1 MKPANRT
8 IVLTALGVLAAT
20 LSAPA
25 AVVVEYS
32 FEGNLNDTA
41 AGGGVAD
48 NTWAMEAF
56 VKVSAHNPQWERLIV
71 KWGVSN
77 NYHFALETKDLN
89 FFSGNPVGNIFDANT
104 APVTNFTDG
113 SWHHIAFTSSASGS
127 QAWID
132 GTSVFT
138 GGAITLANGTDPLG
152 IGDFGTGGSNDG
164 LRMHGFMDEIR
175 IHDSPV
181 DQAYINGRMALIP
194 EPASAAFLGLAG
206 LSLLRRRR

>member
-1 MKPANRT
+1 
-8 IVLTALGVLAAT
+8 
-20 LSAPA
+20 
-25 AVVVEYS
+25 
-32 FEGNLNDTA
+32 
-41 AGGGVAD
+41 
-48 NTWAMEAF
+48 MEAF

-77 NYHFALETKDLN
+77 NYHFALETRDLN

-104 APVTNFTDG
+104 APVTSFTDG

-181 DQAYINGRMALIP
+181 DQAYIN
-194 EPASAAFLGLAG
+194 
-206 LSLLRRRR
+206 